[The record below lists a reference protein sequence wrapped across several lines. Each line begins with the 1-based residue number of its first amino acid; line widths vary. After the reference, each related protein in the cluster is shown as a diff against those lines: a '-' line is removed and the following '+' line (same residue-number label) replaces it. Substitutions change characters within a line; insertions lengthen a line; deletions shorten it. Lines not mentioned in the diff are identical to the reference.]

1 MITGLFKPWC
11 QVSDMDRAVAFYRDV
26 LGLASKFASPYW
38 SEFDAGNGVTIALHH
53 QLDPGQPLVAQSA
66 GWVLGVQTDDLASL
80 RAKVEAGGG
89 TVVGE
94 YHDTP
99 SGVVL
104 TMADLDGNQFQA
116 IQIGKKTADL

>member
-11 QVSDMDRAVAFYRDV
+11 QVSDMNRAIAFYRDV
-26 LGLASKFASPYW
+26 LGLRSKFASPYW

-53 QLDPGQPLVAQSA
+53 QLDPSKPLVGGG
-66 GWVLGVQTDDLASL
+66 GWVLGVQTDDIRAL
-80 RAKVEAGGG
+80 RAKVESGGG
-89 TVVGE
+89 SVVGE

-104 TMADLDGNQFQA
+104 TMADLDGNQIQA
-116 IQIGKKTADL
+116 IQVGKMAADL